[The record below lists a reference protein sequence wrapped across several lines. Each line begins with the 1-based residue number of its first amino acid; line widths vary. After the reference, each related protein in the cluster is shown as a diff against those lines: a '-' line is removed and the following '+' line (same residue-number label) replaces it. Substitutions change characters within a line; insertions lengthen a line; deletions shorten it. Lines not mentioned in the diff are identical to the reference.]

1 MKRNSKKL
9 NLGLLSLLICLGL
22 TACNPKQGPE
32 STISSPSS
40 SVPTSSSEPEP
51 EKDIW
56 AEEDLAHVNQ
66 AYTGSLT
73 TGSEG
78 IDLSRLSSAE
88 RASILGDV
96 EAWALKNHLL
106 GIPLYGDGGWTLL
119 STRIKTPVGNN
130 YVVGYGFGVA
140 REGKITSG
148 LPADAETNPDYS
160 YFLHEGLAEPV
171 AEGLNP
177 FDSNNSTS
185 SSLISDL
192 TAILYV

>member
-9 NLGLLSLLICLGL
+9 NLGLLSLLTCLGL

-88 RASILGDV
+88 RACSRL
-96 EAWALKNHLL
+96 
-106 GIPLYGDGGWTLL
+106 
-119 STRIKTPVGNN
+119 
-130 YVVGYGFGVA
+130 
-140 REGKITSG
+140 
-148 LPADAETNPDYS
+148 
-160 YFLHEGLAEPV
+160 
-171 AEGLNP
+171 
-177 FDSNNSTS
+177 
-185 SSLISDL
+185 
-192 TAILYV
+192 